1 MNRLQAELHR
11 LHLAREPQPSAG
23 GDASAMV
30 LELARPAHWQTLSK
44 AWQGVQA
51 DLGLPAPAIAIS
63 GTDAYQLWFSLAE
76 PAPAAQASAFLDAL
90 RRHYLAGVMPDRIRR
105 VPCDGSAPNQLL
117 PVLPPIEALPGQWSA
132 FVAPDLATLFEAEP
146 WLDLAPSP
154 DAQADLLS
162 RLVSIQPGDLARA
175 LERLRA
181 IETPPPPSTTPAQ
194 AHRLAAPSQESDPR
208 QFLLDV
214 MNDRSIDLH
223 LRIEAAKALL
233 PYFANTP

>member
-1 MNRLQAELHR
+1 
-11 LHLAREPQPSAG
+11 
-23 GDASAMV
+23 MV
-30 LELARPAHWQTLSK
+30 LELTRPASWQFLSR

-63 GTDAYQLWFSLAE
+63 GNDAYQLWFSLAE
-76 PAPAAQASAFLDAL
+76 PAAVVQVIAFLDAL
-90 RRHYLAGVMPDRIRR
+90 RKHYLPDVAPDRIRMA
-105 VPCDGSAPNQLL
+105 PCDEAAPSQAL

-146 WLDLAPSP
+146 WLDIPPSP
-154 DAQADLLS
+154 EAQADLLS
-162 RLVSIQPGDLARA
+162 RLESIQPGDLERA
-175 LERLRA
+175 LERLRSS
-181 IETPPPPSTTPAQ
+181 ENPVRPSKTPAQ
-194 AHRLAAPSQESDPR
+194 VHRTQADTGEPDPR
-208 QFLLDV
+208 SAAASQGSGPKQFLFDV